1 MATGADNLAA
11 VVCEDL
17 DARGERFFEWMASK
31 MEADQEKGVNLF
43 HKDLYILDRNDGGI
57 LGPRIPRTGMSAPS
71 LRYFTRWME
80 ALKLYF
86 DFDDAPVKTEEGKA
100 VKKGGRSKFTQFT
113 EKGGRRRRFRLLFG
127 SKTDKPSKQVGA
139 QLTTIF
145 HVIGDENEV
154 SIEMVPWEYGRPASD
169 HVNDAGDAGN
179 RGDDDETDDRDQAW
193 DDEFEGEE
201 AEAEEEVQGAM
212 VEDVHPTLNADVEE
226 PAQLHLE
233 DTGQQ
238 QQQQAPG
245 GVRIGGGTK
254 RTRDA
259 FEDTGHLL
267 QDEESIAKD
276 LSFWRQYRDNSLEQ
290 IETQKVIVR
299 CTQQAVTSA
308 EQTLRSAEKALRDS
322 REQLRMM
329 EVRVQEMNEH
339 VADLENPVRFYYDEG
354 DAAGTTDRHWPSSG
368 PLPRSGSNQPL
379 LLPSARGT
387 ATVTPVQNARV
398 AAANTDASEAVHGSG
413 AGGTPG
419 PIPRSP
425 RVAGVRNTPYKTPRS
440 TASAG
445 DSLNWN
451 WSSSSSASSSSA
463 TRGLA
468 PVAAQAPVAAAADVG
483 NEEVYP
489 LVLDLSQHLE
499 DAVNK
504 VVAQQARVRAVTEQE
519 LLDLDDRLEAA
530 AQAGAR
536 ARAELMSQR
545 GFQELFGDLMQP
557 GVTYPPAVLE
567 IAPIVFM
574 VVSPTEINPFKDRNG
589 EAFRRALDYNAESA
603 YKHLP
608 PVIRRRVQFYNNR
621 KGCPVPEFLRKY
633 MEATPSSWYTCP
645 APTLTEII
653 MPEMDE
659 YLLHRDST
667 IIEGNDPVAKMKSC
681 VRAYRKMLLAKG
693 LRERWVM
700 WPRCIRY
707 AVSFLGRIF
716 DTHEW
721 RLVEPYEIANPYDP
735 HPNTEHG
742 GYLGYTIYANN
753 GGTVQ
758 IEAHRLVAGIF
769 LINDDPIHYCV
780 VDHLNRRTYD
790 NSVFNLAFATLPHN
804 RRNRELHKQYIENL
818 GWLITG
824 MSLLS
829 DDVPSPVKVE
839 ISHGDLKVPHS
850 GDDTDPPGKWTKAY
864 RLDEFMMA
872 TRNVLRFLFT
882 WYNLYQYK
890 ATQRRFRTE
899 PHRTTKA
906 DFQASMATSIAGL
919 QQVRADRAA
928 SNAAPMTTALVDA
941 QIHARM
947 DVSFQEGATGTQPQA
962 SQVGPTMATA
972 NPTPATTNTTAPR
985 ASNDL
990 GGNW

>member
-1 MATGADNLAA
+1 
-11 VVCEDL
+11 
-17 DARGERFFEWMASK
+17 
-31 MEADQEKGVNLF
+31 
-43 HKDLYILDRNDGGI
+43 
-57 LGPRIPRTGMSAPS
+57 
-71 LRYFTRWME
+71 
-80 ALKLYF
+80 
-86 DFDDAPVKTEEGKA
+86 
-100 VKKGGRSKFTQFT
+100 
-113 EKGGRRRRFRLLFG
+113 
-127 SKTDKPSKQVGA
+127 
-139 QLTTIF
+139 
-145 HVIGDENEV
+145 
-154 SIEMVPWEYGRPASD
+154 
-169 HVNDAGDAGN
+169 
-179 RGDDDETDDRDQAW
+179 
-193 DDEFEGEE
+193 
-201 AEAEEEVQGAM
+201 
-212 VEDVHPTLNADVEE
+212 
-226 PAQLHLE
+226 
-233 DTGQQ
+233 
-238 QQQQAPG
+238 
-245 GVRIGGGTK
+245 
-254 RTRDA
+254 
-259 FEDTGHLL
+259 
-267 QDEESIAKD
+267 
-276 LSFWRQYRDNSLEQ
+276 
-290 IETQKVIVR
+290 
-299 CTQQAVTSA
+299 
-308 EQTLRSAEKALRDS
+308 
-322 REQLRMM
+322 
-329 EVRVQEMNEH
+329 
-339 VADLENPVRFYYDEG
+339 
-354 DAAGTTDRHWPSSG
+354 
-368 PLPRSGSNQPL
+368 
-379 LLPSARGT
+379 
-387 ATVTPVQNARV
+387 
-398 AAANTDASEAVHGSG
+398 
-413 AGGTPG
+413 
-419 PIPRSP
+419 
-425 RVAGVRNTPYKTPRS
+425 
-440 TASAG
+440 
-445 DSLNWN
+445 
-451 WSSSSSASSSSA
+451 
-463 TRGLA
+463 
-468 PVAAQAPVAAAADVG
+468 
-483 NEEVYP
+483 
-489 LVLDLSQHLE
+489 
-499 DAVNK
+499 
-504 VVAQQARVRAVTEQE
+504 
-519 LLDLDDRLEAA
+519 
-530 AQAGAR
+530 
-536 ARAELMSQR
+536 
-545 GFQELFGDLMQP
+545 
-557 GVTYPPAVLE
+557 
-567 IAPIVFM
+567 
-574 VVSPTEINPFKDRNG
+574 
-589 EAFRRALDYNAESA
+589 
-603 YKHLP
+603 
-608 PVIRRRVQFYNNR
+608 
-621 KGCPVPEFLRKY
+621 
-633 MEATPSSWYTCP
+633 
-645 APTLTEII
+645 
-653 MPEMDE
+653 
-659 YLLHRDST
+659 
-667 IIEGNDPVAKMKSC
+667 
-681 VRAYRKMLLAKG
+681 
-693 LRERWVM
+693 M